1 MAPENKQIIQQ
12 VEFYFS
18 DANIVRDE
26 YLKKVIQANDGW
38 VPLSVINSFSKVK
51 TFGKTIDQLEE
62 ILKES
67 EKLKVVEGKI
77 QRITP
82 PPSFDEHKGD
92 ERTLIIK
99 NFPSEY
105 TLEDVQNVLS
115 PFSARIAR
123 IAMRKDALKEFKG
136 SVFVEMNE
144 KDDMEILLDAKI
156 SVDMPVDE
164 ENSSNSP
171 AKKAKIQLEVSTAEE
186 YFAKKKEAKKEEKE
200 KKKQEVQKVV
210 IDSFKNKIFKFTAE
224 RAEQKE
230 ADEKTEVSKEV
241 SEEEISAIKIS
252 DIKTALGQGV
262 AFVDVPSRHIR
273 MKHDTE
279 EISPVEINSLKLSFN
294 KLSDEEVVAYCDGL
308 SLTKGRTL
316 YKPRRKQRG

>member
-38 VPLSVINSFSKVK
+38 VPLSVINSFSKIK
-51 TFGKTIDQLEE
+51 TFSKTIDQLEE

-77 QRITP
+77 QRVTP

-144 KDDMEILLDAKI
+144 KDDMEILLNAKI
-156 SVDMPVDE
+156 LVDMPVDE

-171 AKKAKIQLEVSTAEE
+171 AKKAKIELEVSTAEE

-252 DIKTALGQGV
+252 DIKAALGQGV

-273 MKHDTE
+273 MKQDTE
-279 EISPVEINSLKLSFN
+279 EISPVEINTLKLSFN

-316 YKPRRKQRG
+316 YKPRRKQR

>member
-38 VPLSVINSFSKVK
+38 VPLSVINSFSKIK
-51 TFGKTIDQLEE
+51 TFSKTIDQLEE

-77 QRITP
+77 QRVTP

-144 KDDMEILLDAKI
+144 KDDMEILLEANI
-156 SVDMPVDE
+156 LVDMPVDE

-252 DIKTALGQGV
+252 DIKAALGQGV

-273 MKHDTE
+273 MKQDTE
-279 EISPVEINSLKLSFN
+279 EISPVEINTLKLSFN

-316 YKPRRKQRG
+316 YKPRRKQR